1 MRFLVIFYIYP
12 TDEILLPPAPPTE
25 SRSDLFM
32 YNEKYFRIIEN
43 EGDGLCLFYSVL
55 HFLKEHTNS
64 TNGYTLQKDWEL
76 LREITN
82 FETLT
87 DSGII
92 EHMARFVGD
101 LSDEEFKTI
110 SEIFVYDQ
118 EIEFE
123 RNVEQYMPKSDIN
136 RLGHP
141 WVKTFWE
148 K

>member
-1 MRFLVIFYIYP
+1 MRVLVILYIYP
-12 TDEILLPPAPPTE
+12 TDEILLPPAPPVV

-32 YNEKYFRIIEN
+32 YDEKYFRIIEN
-43 EGDGLCLFYSVL
+43 QSDGLCLFYSVL
-55 HFLKEHTNS
+55 HFLKEHRNS
-64 TNGYTLQKDWEL
+64 TDGYTLRKDWEL
-76 LREITN
+76 LRKITN

-110 SEIFVYDQ
+110 SEIFVYEQ

-123 RNVEQYMPKSDIN
+123 RNIKQYQTSIV
-136 RLGHP
+136 LATHG
-141 WVKTFWE
+141 
-148 K
+148 